1 MKTSAKQY
9 ANILLSKTTG
19 TRTTDELK
27 DTIKAFA
34 SILVEDG
41 MISKLP
47 DIMKIFSKLWDK
59 KHGTIDA
66 FISTSSAKDFDME
79 ALNLPKNINPIIKE
93 DKNLIG
99 GISIMI
105 EDYLIENSI
114 RNNLGKLKEAM
125 VL

>member
-1 MKTSAKQY
+1 
-9 ANILLSKTTG
+9 
-19 TRTTDELK
+19 
-27 DTIKAFA
+27 
-34 SILVEDG
+34 
-41 MISKLP
+41 
-47 DIMKIFSKLWDK
+47 MKIFSKLWDK

-105 EDYLIENSI
+105 EDYLIENSK